1 MNRIFFERKD
11 SYLLSKME
19 LKGTVEREKCLRL
32 KFCITMYKASNDIVY
47 IRFVHKISIAL

>member
-19 LKGTVEREKCLRL
+19 LKGTVEREKCLRM